1 MKKFNL
7 IILIIILSISFISC
21 SKTDDNGDINNGHS
35 KLLAGTKWEDIN
47 KEHEIYFG
55 TPHFESTMSDGTFA
69 DNENIGTYQLY
80 EDKYVNEFYTKFEN
94 CSNELQNKFN
104 ENIVDKDNAHNF
116 GLFTFINGNEG
127 TRKSY
132 YGCIDNDT
140 LILCDYSTI
149 YVYKQTENNKDK
161 LMRELNINSE
171 DANTILDRINM
182 HLLTDYYNITNIS
195 KNPEL
200 GYIIESD
207 VPSVTKYYTY
217 IDDQYNVLIVTK
229 DKLEEDGGEIIFRQ
243 KE

>member
-35 KLLAGTKWEDIN
+35 KLLEGTKWEDTN
-47 KEHEIYFG
+47 EEHEIYFG

-69 DNENIGTYQLY
+69 DNENIGTYKLY
-80 EDKYVNEFYTKFEN
+80 EGKYINEFYTKFEN
-94 CSNELQNKFN
+94 CSNEFQNKFN

-116 GLFTFINGNEG
+116 GLITFIEG
-127 TRKSY
+127 SEDTQKSY

-140 LILCDYSTI
+140 LILCDYSNI
-149 YVYKQTENNKDK
+149 YVYKQIENNKDK

-171 DANTILDRINM
+171 DANNILDRINM

-217 IDDQYNVLIVTK
+217 IDDQYNVLIITK